1 MHSSP
6 YLNNIKALQ
15 YIKSFANDLLDFVY
29 PEFCIGCNDERPA
42 NKNTFCIRC
51 LGRIQYTDHFEIEDN
66 ELRRRLLGRVEPS
79 FAAALYGF
87 IKGGSVQKAVHRLKY
102 EQRPDIGESFG
113 RQYGELLQAS
123 PYYIQPD
130 ILVPIPLHYTKKEI
144 RGYNQ
149 STRVARGI
157 AEVIKVPIV
166 EDCLVKTKDL
176 VSQTRKGRED
186 RFVNVLNSFE
196 LKKRDKLLGKHVM
209 LVDDVVTT
217 GATFEA
223 AVTLLLNHLPDLK
236 IQLAAIA
243 LAHD

>member
-1 MHSSP
+1 
-6 YLNNIKALQ
+6 
-15 YIKSFANDLLDFVY
+15 
-29 PEFCIGCNDERPA
+29 
-42 NKNTFCIRC
+42 
-51 LGRIQYTDHFEIEDN
+51 
-66 ELRRRLLGRVEPS
+66 LLGRVEPT

-87 IKGGSVQKAVHRLKY
+87 IKGGSIQKAVHRLKY
-102 EQRPDIGESFG
+102 EQRPDIAESFG

-123 PYYIQPD
+123 PHYCPPD
-130 ILVPIPLHYTKKEI
+130 MLIPIPLHYAKKEI

-166 EDCLVKTKDL
+166 EDCLLKTKDL

-186 RFVNVLNSFE
+186 RFLNVLNSFE
-196 LKKRDKLLGKHVM
+196 LRKKDKLRGQHVM
-209 LVDDVVTT
+209 IVDDVVTT

-223 AVTLLLNHLPDLK
+223 AATLLLNHLPELK